1 MLYHK
6 SNPHGGDTDAPLD
19 FSANTNPLGM
29 PPCAAEAVRR
39 ITGELHRYP
48 DPYCSEL
55 VSAISAFEGVDR
67 DYILCGNG
75 AAELI
80 YSFCAAVRPRR
91 ALELAPTFAEYS
103 LALEQSGCAVERF
116 MLPREKM
123 FRADEEL
130 LRCVEH
136 SSPDAVFI
144 CNPNNPTGLTLDPP
158 LMDELIRLCG
168 RLGVRLFVD
177 ECFAEFLAED
187 RSVKGMLAANHNI
200 IILKAP
206 TKSHG
211 MAGLRLGYC
220 MSADPELLERMSET
234 VQPWNVSAAAQAAG
248 AAALG
253 DTEFLERT
261 RRLTDEGRKYLA
273 EQLRL
278 LGFEVCP
285 GEANYLLFR
294 ADGALGGEL
303 RRRGIA
309 LRDCRN
315 YHGLE
320 PGWYRVGVKLPEQNA
335 ALISAIREIQ
345 GRNSN
350 G

>member
-123 FRADEEL
+123 FR
-130 LRCVEH
+130 
-136 SSPDAVFI
+136 
-144 CNPNNPTGLTLDPP
+144 G
-158 LMDELIRLCG
+158 G
-168 RLGVRLFVD
+168 RR
-177 ECFAEFLAED
+177 
-187 RSVKGMLAANHNI
+187 
-200 IILKAP
+200 
-206 TKSHG
+206 
-211 MAGLRLGYC
+211 
-220 MSADPELLERMSET
+220 
-234 VQPWNVSAAAQAAG
+234 AAQMRRALVAG
-248 AAALG
+248 RGVHLQS
-253 DTEFLERT
+253 
-261 RRLTDEGRKYLA
+261 
-273 EQLRL
+273 EQSHRSH
-278 LGFEVCP
+278 P
-285 GEANYLLFR
+285 
-294 ADGALGGEL
+294 
-303 RRRGIA
+303 
-309 LRDCRN
+309 
-315 YHGLE
+315 
-320 PGWYRVGVKLPEQNA
+320 
-335 ALISAIREIQ
+335 
-345 GRNSN
+345 
-350 G
+350 